1 LQGPAAPGVGFGIG
15 VERLLL
21 LTADQ
26 PATARAFCVYVAG
39 EDTYMEQVV
48 NLVSDLRSRGLRC
61 VYDIQHKSL
70 KAQMKDA
77 NRLNSSVVVFIGE
90 SEIVAK
96 QLTIKDMNTG
106 DQWSVPQDIEAVTAQ
121 IQAIRVGKS

>member
-1 LQGPAAPGVGFGIG
+1 
-15 VERLLL
+15 
-21 LTADQ
+21 
-26 PATARAFCVYVAG
+26 
-39 EDTYMEQVV
+39 
-48 NLVSDLRSRGLRC
+48 